1 MTFSHMSQQLLGNE
15 LRHHPQT
22 GGGEKDELTDTDA
35 QGYTIFFSSRFFKKK
50 NIARSCSSNAV
61 SYSKEHSV
69 PCAPGCGYA
78 KEVDVDCCTVRGE
91 KGLRVNTRLY
101 GLYHT
106 RAAAQWGEKI
116 LKNQA
121 LASLQKV
128 MMM

>member
-35 QGYTIFFSSRFFKKK
+35 QDYTFFFLPDSYLKKK

-91 KGLRVNTRLY
+91 RGCALTPDFMVFNIRGQQHSGGK
-101 GLYHT
+101 
-106 RAAAQWGEKI
+106 KI
-116 LKNQA
+116 
-121 LASLQKV
+121 
-128 MMM
+128 